1 MTYLQ
6 FLGQWYN
13 LTWLAA
19 VGVGL
24 LLGLTARL
32 ARRGPP
38 TGEAGAA
45 RPSVAPRPPKP
56 RTSLAMVLVTAG
68 VVGLTL
74 NGAIHDLRL
83 GSPEAR
89 FPLVTLLSL
98 VVGWF
103 VAWAGTRL
111 RYRFAPPVMGLAF
124 NRPGL
129 EGGEAV
135 VMSAGAALDGTV
147 RARHRDGAGV
157 VHIVRIRV
165 PEGRD
170 ARDLGFGRKVRLG
183 AFDSHRGSYD
193 ATIM

>member
-24 LLGLTARL
+24 LLGLRTRAS
-32 ARRGPP
+32 RRDPP
-38 TGEAGAA
+38 TAEAGAA
-45 RPSVAPRPPKP
+45 RPSAVPRPGRP
-56 RTSLAMVLVTAG
+56 RTSPAMVLVAAG
-68 VVGLTL
+68 VAGLTL

-89 FPLVTLLSL
+89 FPLVTLVSL
-98 VVGWF
+98 VVGWC
-103 VAWAGTRL
+103 VAWAGARL
-111 RYRFAPPVMGLAF
+111 RYRFAPPVMGLTF

-135 VMSAGAALDGTV
+135 VMSAGATSDGTV

-165 PEGRD
+165 PEGQD
-170 ARDLGFGRKVRLG
+170 ATDLGFGRKVRLG
-183 AFDSHRGSYD
+183 AFDPQRGSYD
-193 ATIM
+193 VTIR